1 MSNGFERKTRTEI
14 VADMQAKAKNLWGN
28 DINLTINTFIGIFIH
43 LISYPISLL
52 WLGLEAIYNAMD
64 INAAEG
70 QDLDNLAKK
79 IGIRRYSSAK
89 AVGEVTFTGD
99 NNVLIPAGFQVETDE
114 DEPKIF
120 ETTEQVIITSGSIT
134 VEIIS
139 IEGGSEYNVTSNTIT
154 KMTEV
159 LAGIDDVTNEAE
171 TFGGRDRETD
181 TELRERYFQSLDR
194 AGGSTTTSV
203 RANVLEET
211 ETSDC
216 IILENINMEVD
227 GNGLPAKSFE
237 TIVFGGANQAIAD
250 AIFEKKPAG
259 IEPYGSI
266 TEIVVD
272 DSGNNQDV
280 SFSRAAGIDIYVE
293 VDLVTSEDYPADGDA
308 QVIDEIETYINSLS
322 INENVIYRK
331 IIDVIFNV
339 TGVIDVNALYIDTV
353 DPPTGEANITIGFRE
368 VSDIGSVVIT

>member
-1 MSNGFERKTRTEI
+1 MNGFERKTRTEI
-14 VADMQAKAKNLWGN
+14 VDDMKSKVRNLWSN
-28 DINLTINTFIGIFIH
+28 DINLGNNSLLGL
-43 LISYPISLL
+43 LIQLFSYPISLL
-52 WLGLEAIYNAMD
+52 WFGLEAVYNAMD

-89 AVGEVTFTGD
+89 AVGEITFEGD
-99 NNVLIPAGFQVETDE
+99 DNVLIPEGFQVETDE
-114 DEPKIF
+114 DEPKVF

-139 IEGGSEYNVTSNTIT
+139 IEGGSEYNVSSNTIT
-154 KMTEV
+154 EMTEV
-159 LAGIDDVTNEAE
+159 ISGIDDITNEEE

-181 TELRERYFQSLDR
+181 TELRERYFKSLDR

-216 IILENINMEVD
+216 IVLENITMSED
-227 GNGLPAKSFE
+227 DNGLPPKSFE
-237 TIVFGGANQAIAD
+237 TIVFGGTNQAIAD

-266 TEIVVD
+266 TETVID
-272 DSGNNQDV
+272 DSGNDQDV
-280 SFSRAAGIDIYVE
+280 SFSRAEGVNIYVE
-293 VDLVTSEDYPADGDA
+293 VDLVTNEDYSSDGDSD
-308 QVIDEIETYINSLS
+308 VIDEIEEYINNLS

-339 TGVIDVNALYIDTV
+339 TGVVDINSLYIDTE
-353 DPPTGEANITIGFRE
+353 DPPTNEENISIGFRE
-368 VSDIGSVVIT
+368 VSDIGEVVIT

>member
-1 MSNGFERKTRTEI
+1 MNGFERKTRVEI
-14 VADMQAKAKNLWGN
+14 VDDMKAKVRNLWSN
-28 DINLTINTFIGIFIH
+28 DINLGNNSLLGL
-43 LISYPISLL
+43 LIQLFSYPISLL
-52 WLGLEAIYNAMD
+52 WLGLEAVYNAMD

-99 NNVLIPAGFQVETDE
+99 NNVLIPEGFQVETDE
-114 DEPKIF
+114 DEPKVF
-120 ETTEQVIITSGSIT
+120 ETTEQVIITTGSIT

-139 IEGGSEYNVTSNTIT
+139 TEGGSEYNVPSNTIT
-154 KMTEV
+154 EMTEV
-159 LAGIDDVTNEAE
+159 LAGIDGVTNAAE

-216 IILENINMEVD
+216 IILENITMEVD
-227 GNGLPAKSFE
+227 GNGLPPKSFE
-237 TIVFGGANQAIAD
+237 TIVFGGTNQAIAD
-250 AIFEKKPAG
+250 AIFEKKPGG
-259 IEPYGSI
+259 IEPFGSI
-266 TEIVVD
+266 TETVTD
-272 DSGNNQDV
+272 ASGNSQNV
-280 SFSRAAGIDIYVE
+280 GFSRATGINIYIE
-293 VDLVTSEDYPADGDA
+293 AELITNSDYPADGDS
-308 QVIDEIETYINSLS
+308 QVISEIESYINSLS

-339 TGVIDVNALYIDTV
+339 QGVIDVNALHIDTV

-368 VSDIGSVVIT
+368 VSDFGGAVII

>member
-1 MSNGFERKTRTEI
+1 MNGFERKTRVEI
-14 VADMQAKAKNLWGN
+14 VNDMKSKVRNLWSN
-28 DINLTINTFIGIFIH
+28 DINLGNNSLLGL
-43 LISYPISLL
+43 LIQLFSYPISLL
-52 WLGLEAIYNAMD
+52 WFGLEAVYNAMD

-89 AVGEVTFTGD
+89 AVGEITFTGD

-114 DEPKIF
+114 DEPKVYK
-120 ETTEQVIITSGSIT
+120 TTEQVIITSGSIT

-139 IEGGSEYNVTSNTIT
+139 AEGGSKYNVPSNTIT
-154 KMTEV
+154 EMTEV
-159 LAGIDDVTNEAE
+159 LAGVDDVTNGSE

-194 AGGSTTTSV
+194 AGGSTTTSI

-216 IILENINMEVD
+216 IILENITMEVD
-227 GNGLPAKSFE
+227 GNGLPPKSFE
-237 TIVFGGANQAIAD
+237 TIVFGGTNQAIVS

-259 IEPYGSI
+259 IESFGSI
-266 TEIVVD
+266 SEIVID
-272 DSGNNQDV
+272 DSGNEQSV
-280 SFSRAAGIDIYVE
+280 SFSRAAGVDIFAE
-293 VDLVTSEDYPADGDA
+293 IDLVAGEDYPADGND
-308 QVIDEIETYINSLS
+308 QVVSEIEEYINSLS
-322 INENVIYRK
+322 VNENVIYRK

-339 TGVIDVNALYIDTV
+339 PGVLDVNALYLDTV
-353 DPPTGEANITIGFRE
+353 DPPTGESNITIGFRE
-368 VSDIGSVVIT
+368 VSDIGGVVIV

>member
-1 MSNGFERKTRTEI
+1 MNGFERKTRVEI
-14 VADMQAKAKNLWGN
+14 VDDMKAKVRNLWSN
-28 DINLTINTFIGIFIH
+28 DINLGNNSLLGL
-43 LISYPISLL
+43 LIQLFSYPISLL
-52 WLGLEAIYNAMD
+52 WFGLEAVYNAMD

-99 NNVLIPAGFQVETDE
+99 NNVLIPEGFQVETDE
-114 DEPKIF
+114 DEPKVF
-120 ETTEQVIITSGSIT
+120 KTTEQVIITSGSIT

-139 IEGGSEYNVTSNTIT
+139 TEGGSEYNVPSNTIT
-154 KMTEV
+154 EMTEV
-159 LAGIDDVTNEAE
+159 LAGIDDVTNAAE

-216 IILENINMEVD
+216 IILENITMEVD
-227 GNGLPAKSFE
+227 GNGLPPKSFE
-237 TIVFGGANQAIAD
+237 TIVFGGTNQAIAD
-250 AIFEKKPAG
+250 AIFEKKPGG
-259 IEPYGSI
+259 IEPFGSI
-266 TEIVVD
+266 TETVTD
-272 DSGNNQDV
+272 ASGNSQNV
-280 SFSRAAGIDIYVE
+280 GFSRATGINIYIE
-293 VDLVTSEDYPADGDA
+293 AELITNSDYPADGDS
-308 QVIDEIETYINSLS
+308 QVISEIERYINSLS

-331 IIDVIFNV
+331 IIDVIFNI
-339 TGVIDVNALYIDTV
+339 TGVVDVNALYLDTV
-353 DPPTGEANITIGFRE
+353 DPPTGESNITIGFRE
-368 VSDIGSVVIT
+368 VSDVGEVVIV

>member
-1 MSNGFERKTRTEI
+1 MNGFERKTRVEI
-14 VADMQAKAKNLWGN
+14 VDDMKAKVRNLWSN
-28 DINLTINTFIGIFIH
+28 DINLGNNSLFGL
-43 LISYPISLL
+43 LIQLFSYPISLL
-52 WLGLEAIYNAMD
+52 WFGLEAVYNAMD

-99 NNVLIPAGFQVETDE
+99 NNVLIPEGFQVETDE
-114 DEPKIF
+114 DEPKVF

-139 IEGGSEYNVTSNTIT
+139 TEGGSEYNVPSNTIT
-154 KMTEV
+154 EMTEV
-159 LAGIDDVTNEAE
+159 LAGIDGVTNSAE

-216 IILENINMEVD
+216 IILENITMEVD
-227 GNGLPAKSFE
+227 GNGLPPKSFE
-237 TIVFGGANQAIAD
+237 TIVFGGTNQAIAD
-250 AIFEKKPAG
+250 AIFEKKPGG
-259 IEPYGSI
+259 IEPFGSI
-266 TEIVVD
+266 TETVID
-272 DSGNNQDV
+272 ASGNSQNV
-280 SFSRAAGIDIYVE
+280 GFSRATGINIYIE
-293 VDLVTSEDYPADGDA
+293 AELITNSDYPADGDS
-308 QVIDEIETYINSLS
+308 QVVSEIEDYINSLS

-331 IIDVIFNV
+331 IIDVIFNI
-339 TGVIDVNALYIDTV
+339 TGVVDVNALYLDTV
-353 DPPTGEANITIGFRE
+353 DPPTGESNIIIGFRE
-368 VSDIGSVVIT
+368 VSDIGEVVIV